1 MELHS
6 PIYLLFLLPAV
17 FVAAFTRRPA
27 GRLLL
32 FLALSYCFYLSW
44 STVFI
49 LLLAGSSLVN
59 FLMGRLLYRN
69 RHPWVLFFGIAANIL
84 ILLLARHAGDFLSG
98 WFEPPSVPGVLVPVG
113 VSFYTFQALG
123 SLIDIYRGFD
133 RKPTLLEFLVFMAFW
148 PVVLSGPI
156 CRLPEMLPQFREPL
170 SARKHAPE
178 GIQRIVL
185 GLFMKVVLADSL
197 AHGVFNQGGVNQGF
211 DQVQNWSPLDIVS
224 LSLGYGLQLFF
235 DFAGYSHIAIGSA
248 LLVGIRLRENFR
260 SPFGATSP
268 SDFWGRWHMSLSS
281 WIRDYVFFPLAT
293 RRRSLGWRLLA
304 VVVAMVVF
312 GAWHGLTATFLLWGL
327 YHGLVLAGQR
337 MLSKNSPNSIRSAPA
352 LGWALTFVVINLG
365 WILFRSGSLDQA
377 GRMYAGLFSIGQPAS
392 LAAAFHLLVMVLF
405 CGHLVLLFSTSQA
418 TNWIESER
426 VRQIRRLASPAFF
439 TAMFLMTLAWG
450 EGESPF
456 VYVQF

>member
-17 FVAAFTRRPA
+17 FVTAFTRRPT

-44 STVFI
+44 SPVFI
-49 LLLAGSSLVN
+49 LLLVGSSLVN
-59 FLMGRLLYRN
+59 FLMGRILYRN
-69 RHPWVLFFGIAANIL
+69 RRFRVLCFGIVVNIL
-84 ILLLARHAGDFLSG
+84 ILLLARNAGALLTSRFGLASI
-98 WFEPPSVPGVLVPVG
+98 PGVLLPVG

-123 SLIDIYRGFD
+123 CLIDIYRGFD
-133 RKPTLLEFLVFMAFW
+133 KKATLLEFLVFMAFW

-156 CRLPEMLPQFREPL
+156 CRLPEMLPQFRKPT
-170 SARKHAPE
+170 SPWNHGSE

-197 AHGVFNQGGVNQGF
+197 AQGIDNQGGVNWGF
-211 DQVQNWSPLDIVS
+211 DQVQTWNPMDIVS

-293 RRRSLGWRLLA
+293 RRRNFGWRLLA
-304 VVVAMVVF
+304 VIVAMVVF
-312 GAWHGLTATFLLWGL
+312 GAWHGLAATFLLWGL

-337 MLSKNSPNSIRSAPA
+337 MLSKNSPNSIRPVPA
-352 LGWALTFVVINLG
+352 LGWALTFTLINLG
-365 WILFRSGSLDQA
+365 WILFRSGSLEQA
-377 GRMYAGLFSIGQPAS
+377 GRMYASLFSSGQPAS
-392 LAAAFHLLVMVLF
+392 LAATFHLLVIVLF
-405 CGHLVLLFSTSQA
+405 GGHLLLLFLRSPVIH
-418 TNWIESER
+418 WIDSER

-439 TAMFLMTLAWG
+439 TAIFLLTLAWG

>member
-1 MELHS
+1 M
-6 PIYLLFLLPAV
+6 
-17 FVAAFTRRPA
+17 
-27 GRLLL
+27 
-32 FLALSYCFYLSW
+32 
-44 STVFI
+44 
-49 LLLAGSSLVN
+49 
-59 FLMGRLLYRN
+59 
-69 RHPWVLFFGIAANIL
+69 
-84 ILLLARHAGDFLSG
+84 
-98 WFEPPSVPGVLVPVG
+98 
-113 VSFYTFQALG
+113 
-123 SLIDIYRGFD
+123 
-133 RKPTLLEFLVFMAFW
+133 
-148 PVVLSGPI
+148 
-156 CRLPEMLPQFREPL
+156 
-170 SARKHAPE
+170 
-178 GIQRIVL
+178 
-185 GLFMKVVLADSL
+185 
-197 AHGVFNQGGVNQGF
+197 
-211 DQVQNWSPLDIVS
+211 
-224 LSLGYGLQLFF
+224 GYGLQLFF

-304 VVVAMVVF
+304 VIIAMVVF

-327 YHGLVLAGQR
+327 YHGLALAGQR

-405 CGHLVLLFSTSQA
+405 CGHLVLLFSKSQA

-439 TAMFLMTLAWG
+439 TAIFLMTLAWG